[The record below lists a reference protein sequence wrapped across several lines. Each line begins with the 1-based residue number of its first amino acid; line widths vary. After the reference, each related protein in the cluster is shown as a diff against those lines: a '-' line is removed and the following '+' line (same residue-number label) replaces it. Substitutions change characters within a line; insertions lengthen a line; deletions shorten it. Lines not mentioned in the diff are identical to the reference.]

1 MGGSAN
7 YLCIK
12 CDGGGKML
20 VCSDSSCPIVVHEKC
35 MGCRP
40 YFDREGNFYCPY
52 CLCRQ
57 TTAESCKAIE
67 LVLLKK
73 RALSAF
79 LNKEMVNSEKL
90 LPQPSH
96 VSKFNH
102 IDDNPNASVAGQQTV
117 SDMIV
122 ADGCE
127 SSDRQ
132 EPIRKVRIVEVSDR
146 MDAEHDVDGQP
157 LHDRDVEDPQKD
169 GQPNEIPERERKMT
183 GNCKQISVQNDQRNE
198 GCQENGQPKK
208 IPGGER
214 KIKRKFQLRLAQNE
228 QVTGQQL
235 YKDAEEGCLIE
246 ISEREKVIRRK
257 FKQRTDE
264 NEPEVDDQQP
274 DKDVEDRLGEI
285 LESRENLK
293 KKSMEVQA
301 ERKENEADGGG
312 ESDTIST
319 EREPIIMNNET
330 QDEPSN
336 PYPKKRSSLSANTSR
351 KVSGL
356 TETSP
361 PEKCQLAGEHSKGRN
376 YAFWNGKRK
385 KVRWSEEEEEMLKE
399 GVHKFSI
406 TANKNIPWR
415 KILDFGRHVFDG
427 TRTPADLKDKWRTLW
442 ANKV

>member
-7 YLCIK
+7 YMCIK

-57 TTAESCKAIE
+57 TTAESSKAME

-79 LNKEMVNSEKL
+79 LNKETVNSEKL

-96 VSKFNH
+96 VFQSKYNH
-102 IDDNPNASVAGQQTV
+102 DSVDDNPNASVAGKQTV

-132 EPIRKVRIVEVSDR
+132 EPIRKFRIVEVGNR
-146 MDAEHDVDGQP
+146 MDAEHDSDVDVQP
-157 LHDRDVEDPQKD
+157 LHDRDVEDPQEEY
-169 GQPNEIPERERKMT
+169 QPNKIPERERKMARK
-183 GNCKQISVQNDQRNE
+183 CKQISVQNDLRNE
-198 GCQENGQPKK
+198 DCQENGQPKK
-208 IPGGER
+208 IPEGER
-214 KIKRKFQLRLAQNE
+214 KIKRKFKLRLAEDE
-228 QVTGQQL
+228 QEVNDQQL
-235 YKDAEEGCLIE
+235 YTDGEEGCLI
-246 ISEREKVIRRK
+246 
-257 FKQRTDE
+257 DE

-274 DKDVEDRLGEI
+274 DKDVEDRLREI
-285 LESRENLK
+285 LESGVNIK

-301 ERKENEADGGG
+301 ERKENEADGGA
-312 ESDTIST
+312 ESDAIST

-330 QDEPSN
+330 QDEPLN
-336 PYPKKRSSLSANTSR
+336 PYPKKRSSSSANTSR

-356 TETSP
+356 TEETIP
-361 PEKCQLAGEHSKGRN
+361 HEKFQLAGEHSKGRN